1 MGLSPLLDGV
11 LDTCDEEGR
20 RNPEITRPLAACS
33 CTTSRKAAMQYDVA
47 RTGRREYY
55 A

>member
-11 LDTCDEEGR
+11 LDTCDEESL
-20 RNPEITRPLAACS
+20 RNPEIIRPLTACS
-33 CTTSRKAAMQYDVA
+33 GATSRKAAMQYDIA